1 MSSLSR
7 QQQPQYDHL
16 EQDAAAVPNSASSH
30 APADDVFVFSPG
42 GLRVNG
48 LSTDGLLSQE
58 NSELRDRVG
67 DLEQRVQSQADELVC
82 LRSALSDCLRRLAS
96 VETSKGGFPPA
107 APNYNRLSV
116 APTNASLTLSPS
128 GAVATNS
135 MAVHSAASPKSV
147 GGAGAGAKHSASGSA
162 KPGRKPQSAPMVRK
176 PTRSDQPS
184 QSSALSSPS
193 GGGHK
198 SSSGAHSTGVG
209 PASPRPGAGGRG
221 SSVRGSTEQSQQQ
234 TASHGSSVKESVWSK
249 EDGVIRMH
257 LRGRPLN
264 LYAPSDLVEQLR
276 DVQQVEP
283 AEPPAEKLK
292 LEWAYGYRGRDCR
305 SNLYSLPT
313 GEMVYFIASVV
324 VLHNVEEGMQRHY
337 TGHNDDV
344 KCIAVHP
351 DKITIATGQVAG
363 HDKAQGKPHV
373 RVWNSVDLTTM
384 HVLGLGDF
392 ERAVCCLA
400 FSRADGGNFLCAV
413 DESNEHMISVWD
425 WRKPHKLAET
435 KTSGDPVLACEYHP
449 LDNGSIVTCGKNQLT
464 FWTIE
469 GGQLSKKNGIFEKHE
484 KPKFVLCLTFAQN
497 GDLITGD
504 SNGNIL
510 VWARGGNR
518 ISQGVTGAHEGGIFS
533 LCVLKDDN
541 LVSGGKDRRLV
552 QWDATYNR
560 TGSEAAIPEQ
570 YGPIRTLSQGP
581 GSVVLVGTTRN
592 CILQGS
598 FNLDFSP
605 IVEGHVEEL
614 WGLACHPSQLQ
625 FATCAYDKWIYLWD
639 ALTHQVVWSKEL
651 NDPAHCACFHPSGE
665 TLAVGCQTGRW
676 YVLDAQRRDI
686 VAVHTDGN
694 EQIECMEF
702 SPDGSMLALG
712 SRDNYLY
719 VYTCSEAGRKYSR
732 VGKCCGHSSF
742 VTHLDWSVDGTSLR
756 SNSGDH
762 ELLFWTAANC
772 RQVPAAATL
781 RDVAW
786 ATQRCTLTFHTAGIW
801 PEGADGTDVNAC
813 DRNSGH
819 SLLASGD
826 DFGQVCLFRHPCY
839 QAKSRSHAYG
849 GHSSHV
855 ANVRFLRDDS
865 RLLSAGGRDSAVL
878 QWEILSF

>member
-1 MSSLSR
+1 
-7 QQQPQYDHL
+7 
-16 EQDAAAVPNSASSH
+16 
-30 APADDVFVFSPG
+30 
-42 GLRVNG
+42 
-48 LSTDGLLSQE
+48 
-58 NSELRDRVG
+58 
-67 DLEQRVQSQADELVC
+67 
-82 LRSALSDCLRRLAS
+82 
-96 VETSKGGFPPA
+96 
-107 APNYNRLSV
+107 
-116 APTNASLTLSPS
+116 
-128 GAVATNS
+128 
-135 MAVHSAASPKSV
+135 
-147 GGAGAGAKHSASGSA
+147 
-162 KPGRKPQSAPMVRK
+162 
-176 PTRSDQPS
+176 
-184 QSSALSSPS
+184 
-193 GGGHK
+193 
-198 SSSGAHSTGVG
+198 
-209 PASPRPGAGGRG
+209 
-221 SSVRGSTEQSQQQ
+221 
-234 TASHGSSVKESVWSK
+234 
-249 EDGVIRMH
+249 
-257 LRGRPLN
+257 
-264 LYAPSDLVEQLR
+264 
-276 DVQQVEP
+276 
-283 AEPPAEKLK
+283 
-292 LEWAYGYRGRDCR
+292 
-305 SNLYSLPT
+305 
-313 GEMVYFIASVV
+313 
-324 VLHNVEEGMQRHY
+324 
-337 TGHNDDV
+337 
-344 KCIAVHP
+344 
-351 DKITIATGQVAG
+351 
-363 HDKAQGKPHV
+363 PHV

-518 ISQGVTGAHEGGIFS
+518 ISQAVTGAHEGGIFS

-552 QWDATYNR
+552 QWDATYSR

-639 ALTHQVVWSKEL
+639 ALTHQVCVEQRAER
-651 NDPAHCACFHPSGE
+651 PGPFGE

-719 VYTCSEAGRKYSR
+719 VYSCSEAGRKYSR

-742 VTHLDWSVDGTSLR
+742 VTHLDWSVDACARTPATTSCC
-756 SNSGDH
+756 SGPPP
-762 ELLFWTAANC
+762 TAARCPRRPPCATWPGLPALHPDLPHC
-772 RQVPAAATL
+772 RHL
-781 RDVAW
+781 
-786 ATQRCTLTFHTAGIW
+786 AG
-801 PEGADGTDVNAC
+801 GADGTDVNAC

-855 ANVRFLRDDS
+855 TNVRFLRDDS
-865 RLLSAGGRDSAVL
+865 RLLSAGGATP
-878 QWEILSF
+878 